1 MILILLYSF
10 IFSVTSFN
18 KFKAFNLLSNDI
30 IIISDEGIIK
40 YDLQLGTQSLIIPN
54 NFTFYFDQI
63 SFGQFPLDEGGYII
77 CRINSVVYV
86 LSSDT
91 STIYGNITIPDFEA
105 LKVNI
110 VPYTNK
116 NGKTFLIFSYV
127 RYSLKISI
135 EMYEIDIASF
145 NNSQKICQYYQY
157 LQYSNGT
164 IIYLSNG
171 YHSCDIM
178 NSENNEKILVCF
190 FVNNKASVE
199 VAAFNQEDGLNLLYL
214 FSNEELVAGMNS
226 LSGIISINK
235 DKYLIC
241 YIDLDYNFKCLL
253 FYSNKKWSQTVTF
266 FKDCKEY
273 NNNKGILASKD
284 NEFLVYCHTDSNYLK
299 MVKLDENFIVKNT
312 NEEEKCFFDL
322 EIEGCSLIFASSLLY
337 NKYNFTYFLSI
348 SYILNTD
355 YIFRNDEIQFE
366 CSYKSQLSDFEYYQ
380 QNNEN
385 ITSSSYI
392 TSMPTKSILSTSF
405 SKIQTSSLI
414 FSSHLAAFETNFL
427 SSISS
432 SALQKE
438 TIQKSISSSLVFLNS
453 SAIYSTNI
461 LSTNIKD
468 EGNIINNY
476 EFYIEGDIIKGKTNK
491 EKEEIESSLDDIM
504 KVIEIGKKYEIIGND
519 YNISI
524 SPIDIISSF
533 QTSFISE
540 FSICEQILRKNYN
553 MSEEEIITILQVEIN
568 RANDQI
574 LTNQI
579 EYELYDE
586 EKKKLDLS
594 LCKDVPIKVQY
605 EIKDSSLI
613 NKTMVNYYLD
623 LGIDIFNSKDSF
635 FNDICYPFSNENSDI
650 ILKDRI
656 LDIYQ
661 NYSVCDNGCTYDK
674 IDIESMSV
682 TCSCQVKTEIDMEV
696 SEPVFLTIFEDT
708 FKDSSFGVIKC
719 YNLVFN
725 FKNKFKNVG
734 FVLFLLFI
742 LCHIFI
748 FILYFIFGI
757 NSMKLFVYKEMEKN
771 NYIMKINPPRRKSNK
786 KFNKIC
792 TLNENEN
799 IDKKK
804 LSIIFPE
811 ESKSSKYLIKKDI
824 TTNQTIF
831 RNIPQNININNPIM
845 VFKCNYNYC
854 NDKSKNSS
862 HYNKNKIKKFNNF
875 SSKKLYSKKIKS
887 NEEDQNFPGY
897 YKLIQINSNNEKNNK
912 PPESKYILDNYNYEY
927 AIKYDNRDFWRIFYI
942 ILLSKENILNTF
954 CFKSPLEIKSLK
966 YSLFIFSYS
975 SDFSLNALF
984 YFNQNISDKY
994 HYKGEN
1000 LYWFSLLNNLTISIF
1015 STLFSYLLVKILG
1028 VLTNSK
1034 DSIENL
1040 FRTQEKLLR
1049 KNKKYKVS
1057 KNSKLLIMNKL
1068 REIYKILKIK
1078 IICYILIEFSI
1089 LLFFFYYI
1097 TAFCEVYKSTQ
1108 ISWVCD
1114 SLLSSALSI
1123 AVEFIISFVHSLSY
1137 EISIKLK
1144 LKTLYNIVLF
1154 FYGLG

>member
-366 CSYKSQLSDFEYYQ
+366 CSYKSQLPDFEYYQ

-476 EFYIEGDIIKGKTNK
+476 EFYIEGDIIKWK
-491 EKEEIESSLDDIM
+491 
-504 KVIEIGKKYEIIGND
+504 
-519 YNISI
+519 
-524 SPIDIISSF
+524 
-533 QTSFISE
+533 
-540 FSICEQILRKNYN
+540 
-553 MSEEEIITILQVEIN
+553 
-568 RANDQI
+568 
-574 LTNQI
+574 
-579 EYELYDE
+579 
-586 EKKKLDLS
+586 
-594 LCKDVPIKVQY
+594 
-605 EIKDSSLI
+605 
-613 NKTMVNYYLD
+613 
-623 LGIDIFNSKDSF
+623 
-635 FNDICYPFSNENSDI
+635 
-650 ILKDRI
+650 
-656 LDIYQ
+656 
-661 NYSVCDNGCTYDK
+661 
-674 IDIESMSV
+674 
-682 TCSCQVKTEIDMEV
+682 
-696 SEPVFLTIFEDT
+696 
-708 FKDSSFGVIKC
+708 
-719 YNLVFN
+719 
-725 FKNKFKNVG
+725 
-734 FVLFLLFI
+734 
-742 LCHIFI
+742 
-748 FILYFIFGI
+748 
-757 NSMKLFVYKEMEKN
+757 
-771 NYIMKINPPRRKSNK
+771 
-786 KFNKIC
+786 
-792 TLNENEN
+792 
-799 IDKKK
+799 
-804 LSIIFPE
+804 
-811 ESKSSKYLIKKDI
+811 
-824 TTNQTIF
+824 
-831 RNIPQNININNPIM
+831 
-845 VFKCNYNYC
+845 
-854 NDKSKNSS
+854 
-862 HYNKNKIKKFNNF
+862 
-875 SSKKLYSKKIKS
+875 
-887 NEEDQNFPGY
+887 
-897 YKLIQINSNNEKNNK
+897 
-912 PPESKYILDNYNYEY
+912 
-927 AIKYDNRDFWRIFYI
+927 
-942 ILLSKENILNTF
+942 
-954 CFKSPLEIKSLK
+954 
-966 YSLFIFSYS
+966 
-975 SDFSLNALF
+975 
-984 YFNQNISDKY
+984 
-994 HYKGEN
+994 
-1000 LYWFSLLNNLTISIF
+1000 
-1015 STLFSYLLVKILG
+1015 
-1028 VLTNSK
+1028 
-1034 DSIENL
+1034 
-1040 FRTQEKLLR
+1040 
-1049 KNKKYKVS
+1049 
-1057 KNSKLLIMNKL
+1057 
-1068 REIYKILKIK
+1068 
-1078 IICYILIEFSI
+1078 
-1089 LLFFFYYI
+1089 
-1097 TAFCEVYKSTQ
+1097 
-1108 ISWVCD
+1108 
-1114 SLLSSALSI
+1114 
-1123 AVEFIISFVHSLSY
+1123 
-1137 EISIKLK
+1137 
-1144 LKTLYNIVLF
+1144 
-1154 FYGLG
+1154 